1 MKKTLFA
8 AALAVA
14 SVNAAAEAPKYVF
27 YFIGDGMAASQRQ
40 VAEYYLQHKT
50 GDSGARLVMNN
61 MPVAGINTT
70 HASSSLITDSA
81 ASATALAAGVKT
93 NNGVIGLDIEGKP
106 VTTLLEGA
114 ADSGMRTGLITTTRL
129 THATPAAFAVKN
141 ESRGNEDEIAMD
153 YVSAPVDFYAGGGYR
168 NFVGPGHKG
177 SRRTDGKDLIAKF
190 DARGFDTFV
199 GMDSVDEFMGYK
211 AGQNSKVFAAFT
223 PSHLPYEIDR
233 MRSMDSPSLAEI
245 THKGIE
251 VLSQSED
258 GFFMMVEGG
267 RIDHASHAQDLAG
280 TIYDT
285 LAFDAAIAKAVE
297 FYQRHPEDTL
307 IVVAGDHETG
317 GLGMGFGEN
326 YFMDMSNVGN
336 ARVSI
341 DDSLQGQYQGDRD
354 AFFQKISRDFKMGDL
369 TDEERAEIITAM
381 NVVDAEDQDAIATY
395 GGYDP
400 VAIAVAYVQSRR
412 SGVYWTSF
420 AHTATQVPLSAMG
433 KGAEQLAGFKDNT
446 QVAQALADV
455 MQVEIGS

>member
-1 MKKTLFA
+1 MKKTLLA

-27 YFIGDGMAASQRQ
+27 YFIGDGLAASQRQ
-40 VAEYYLQHKT
+40 VTEYYLQHKT
-50 GDSGARLVMNN
+50 GNEEARLVMNE

-70 HASSSLITDSA
+70 HASDSLVTDSA

-93 NNGVIGLDIEGKP
+93 NNGVIGLDVEGKP

-114 ADSGMRTGLITTTRL
+114 AENGMRTGLITTTRL
-129 THATPAAFAVKN
+129 THATPAAFAAKN
-141 ESRGNEDEIAMD
+141 ESRDNENELAMD
-153 YVSAPVDFYAGGGYR
+153 YVDAPVHFFAGGGYR
-168 NFVGPGHKG
+168 NFVGPDHEG
-177 SRRTDGKDLIAKF
+177 SRRTDDKDLIAKF
-190 DARGFDTFV
+190 DAQGFDTFV
-199 GMDSVDEFMGYK
+199 GLNSVDDFMGYEGTK
-211 AGQNSKVFAAFT
+211 DSQVFAAFT
-223 PSHLPYEIDR
+223 SSHLPYEIDR
-233 MRSMDSPSLAEI
+233 LQSMDSPSLAEI
-245 THKGIE
+245 THKGID

-267 RIDHASHAQDLAG
+267 RIDHASHAQDVIG
-280 TIYDT
+280 TVYDT

-297 FYQRHPEDTL
+297 FYKQNPEDTL

-326 YFMDMSNVGN
+326 YFMNMENVAN

-341 DDSLQGQYQGDRD
+341 EDVLQGQYKGDRD
-354 AFFQKISRDFKMGDL
+354 AFFELIARDFTMNDL
-369 TDEERAEIITAM
+369 TAEERANIETAM
-381 NVVDAEDQDAIATY
+381 NVVDAEDENAIATY

-400 VAIAVAYVQSRR
+400 VAIAVAHVQSRR
-412 SGVYWTSF
+412 AGIYWTSF

-433 KGAEQLAGFKDNT
+433 KGAEALGGFKDNT
-446 QVAQALADV
+446 QVAQALARV